1 MEPTFPSLIPLLAVA
16 VSLAAV
22 PLILL
27 SSSRPNIREFWTLGA
42 AVAKF
47 GLVLAL
53 LPQVLA
59 GRVAEARLFELAPGV
74 RLALKADPAGV
85 FFALVAS
92 GLWILTS
99 VYNIGYMRGL
109 GERRQT
115 RYYAAFAVC
124 LSATIGVAFAA
135 NLLTFVLFYEILTV
149 ATYPLVIHKETDE
162 AVRAGRK
169 YLVYT
174 LTAGVLLIAA
184 TALTWQTA
192 GRLEFVPGGFLA
204 ATTLS
209 ARTVK
214 ALFILFLAGVGVK
227 ASIMPLHGWLPT
239 AMVAPTPVSALLH
252 AVAVVKSGVFGIIR
266 VTGFVFGPRLM
277 AELGLNTVLA
287 GFAAATILLA
297 SLLAFREDNLKRRLA
312 YSTVGH
318 LSYIALGAALLAPA
332 ALAGGILHLAFHA
345 TLKITLFFC
354 AGAIYV
360 NLHKEKISEMDG
372 IGKVM
377 PWTMGAFT
385 VGAIGL
391 AGIPPLNGFV
401 SKWYLGLGS
410 LQAGRAFALVLLV
423 LSGLLNAGYFFP
435 IVRRAFF
442 RNGSLPAHAK
452 EASPALVIP
461 LLVTAGL
468 SLGLGLYPDLFFRF
482 FRLASATAASVFGGP
497 GS

>member
-1 MEPTFPSLIPLLAVA
+1 
-16 VSLAAV
+16 LAAV
-22 PLILL
+22 PLILAG
-27 SSSRPNIREFWTLGA
+27 SRRPNLRESWTLA
-42 AVAKF
+42 AALAKF

-53 LPQVLA
+53 LPHALA
-59 GRVAEARLFELAPGV
+59 GRVARADLLEIAPGIG
-74 RLALKADPAGV
+74 LALKADAAGV

-99 VYNIGYMRGL
+99 IYNIGYMRGL
-109 GERRQT
+109 KERNQT
-115 RYYAAFAVC
+115 RYYASFAVC

-149 ATYPLVIHKETDE
+149 ATYPLVIHKETAE
-162 AVRAGRK
+162 VVRAGRK

-174 LTAGVLLIAA
+174 LSAGVLLIAA

-192 GRLEFVPGGFLA
+192 GTLDFAPGGFLA
-204 ATTLS
+204 SAS
-209 ARTVK
+209 IPARTLKV
-214 ALFILFLAGVGVK
+214 LFLLLLAGVGVK

-252 AVAVVKSGVFGIIR
+252 AVAVVKSGVFGVIR
-266 VTGFVFGPRLM
+266 VAGFVFGPRLM
-277 AELGLNTVLA
+277 ADLGLNGWLA
-287 GFAAATILLA
+287 GFAAATILFA

-312 YSTVGH
+312 YSTIGH
-318 LSYIALGAALLAPA
+318 LSYIVMGAALAAPA
-332 ALAGGILHLAFHA
+332 ALAGAVLHLAFHA

-360 NLHKEKISEMDG
+360 NLHKEKVSELDG
-372 IGKVM
+372 VGKVM
-377 PWTMGAFT
+377 PWTMIAFAL
-385 VGAIGL
+385 GAIGL

-401 SKWYLGLGS
+401 SKWWLGTGALG
-410 LQAGRAFALVLLV
+410 AGRPAVLVLFV

-442 RNGSLPAHAK
+442 RRGAFEPGAR

-461 LLVTAGL
+461 LLATAAL
-468 SLGLGLYPDLFFRF
+468 SLAFGLYPDLFV
-482 FRLASATAASVFGGP
+482 RLFSLAAAAAAGVFGGP
-497 GS
+497 AA

>member
-1 MEPTFPSLIPLLAVA
+1 METTFGSLIPLLAVA

-22 PLILL
+22 PLILA
-27 SSSRPNIREFWTLGA
+27 SSKKPNLREFWTLA
-42 AVAKF
+42 AALAKF
-47 GLVLAL
+47 GLVFSL

-59 GRVAEARLFELAPGV
+59 GRIAETRLFELAPGI
-74 RLALKADPAGV
+74 RLALRADPAGV

-109 GERRQT
+109 SERKQT

-135 NLLTFVLFYEILTV
+135 NLLTFVVFYEILTV
-149 ATYPLVIHKETDE
+149 ATYPLVIHKETVE
-162 AVRAGRK
+162 AIRAGRK
-169 YLVYT
+169 YLAYT

-204 ATTLS
+204 GAS
-209 ARTVK
+209 VPAGTVR

-266 VTGFVFGPRLM
+266 VAGYVFGPRLM
-277 AELGLNTVLA
+277 GELGLDLILA
-287 GFAAATILLA
+287 GFAGATIVLA

-318 LSYIALGAALLAPA
+318 LSYIALACALLAPA
-332 ALAGGILHLAFHA
+332 AWAGGLLHLAFHA

-360 NLHKEKISEMDG
+360 NLHKEKISELDG
-372 IGKVM
+372 VGRVM
-377 PWTMGAFT
+377 PWTMGAFAL
-385 VGAIGL
+385 GAVGL

-401 SKWYLGLGS
+401 SKWFLGS
-410 LQAGRAFALVLLV
+410 GSLAAGRPLVLALFV

-442 RNGSLPAHAK
+442 KDGAFPAEAK
-452 EASPALVIP
+452 EASPALVVP

-468 SLGLGLYPDLFFRF
+468 SLGLGLYPDLVFRF
-482 FRLASATAASVFGGP
+482 YRLAAAVAASVIGGAGP
-497 GS
+497 